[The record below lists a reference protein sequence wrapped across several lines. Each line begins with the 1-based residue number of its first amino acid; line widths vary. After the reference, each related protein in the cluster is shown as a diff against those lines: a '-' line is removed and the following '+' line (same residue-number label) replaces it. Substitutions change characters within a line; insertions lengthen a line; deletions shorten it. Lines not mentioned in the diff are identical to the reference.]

1 MLVLS
6 GDHIYKMDY
15 NKMLRQHKE
24 TGADATIAVL
34 DVPLDEASRFGIMN
48 CKPDGT
54 IYEFEEK
61 PKEPKCHARLHG
73 HLHLLLEEAAQVS

>member
-1 MLVLS
+1 
-6 GDHIYKMDY
+6 MDY
-15 NKMLRQHKE
+15 NKMLQQHKE

-34 DVPLDEASRFGIMN
+34 DVPLSEASRFGIMN

-61 PKEPKCHARLHG
+61 PKEPKSTLDFHG
-73 HLHLLLEEAAQVS
+73 HLHLHLEEAEGIPHQ

>member
-1 MLVLS
+1 
-6 GDHIYKMDY
+6 MDY
-15 NKMLRQHKE
+15 NKMLQQHKE

-34 DVPLDEASRFGIMN
+34 DVPLSEASSFGIMN

-61 PKEPKCHARLHG
+61 PKEPKSQLAIG
-73 HLHLLLEEAAQVS
+73 IAFSPGKS